1 MKLPNCEK
9 AYIPASKL
17 SDYLLSK
24 THPVGKWK
32 AKFFNTLGFDET
44 NTDIIENRLLSIAHS
59 EEIKDVIELTQGKKY
74 IVDGSLQTPKG
85 DLVNVRT
92 IWIVETDQNRPRFV
106 TAYPNIRGPKL

>member
-17 SDYLLSK
+17 TGYLLSK

-32 AKFFNTLGFDET
+32 ARFFNALGFDET
-44 NTDIIENRLLSIAHS
+44 NADIIENSLLAIAHS
-59 EEIKDVIELTQGKKY
+59 EDIKDVIELTQGIKY

-85 DLVNVRT
+85 GLMNGRT
-92 IWIVETDQNRPRFV
+92 IWIIETDQNSPRFV
-106 TAYPNIRGPKL
+106 TAYPI